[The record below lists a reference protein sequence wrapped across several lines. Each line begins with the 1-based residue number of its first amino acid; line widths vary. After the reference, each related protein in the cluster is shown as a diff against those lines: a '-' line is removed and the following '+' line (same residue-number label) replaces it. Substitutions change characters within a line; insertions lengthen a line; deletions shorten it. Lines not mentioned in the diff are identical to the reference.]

1 MQIYNKLSIKNN
13 RPSNNEIELEAS
25 KIKALSNFS
34 NKRQKLKHRQHFN
47 IKISIK
53 KSVNVKIRGKK
64 LNIRSKT

>member
-13 RPSNNEIELEAS
+13 RPSNNEIKLEAS

-34 NKRQKLKHRQHFN
+34 NKRQKFKHRQHFN

-53 KSVNVKIRGKK
+53 KSFNVNRIGKK